1 MLKPQDIYPHTFTK
15 ALFRGYNTAVV
26 DEFLENVAEEYS
38 ALHEENATLKS
49 KLKAM
54 VDKVEE
60 YRATEEAMRSALLA
74 AQRTAEGILK
84 DAETR
89 RDEILAHASDEA
101 LARRDDCRREVA
113 ELEERMRRARTE
125 MARFVAA
132 GRELCS
138 QELKF
143 LEQLPQMQVN
153 VTLPEDGETPET
165 DSAAKDETS
174 AAPESGESAKLSAA
188 DYIKGKRV
196 SAADDIKDKAANPD
210 ALSEKSESAV
220 TLSKEDSG
228 KPEKIPYYKKREPE
242 APRLD
247 ELKFGQTL
255 KKD

>member
-1 MLKPQDIYPHTFTK
+1 MLKPQEISGHTFTK
-15 ALFRGYNTAVV
+15 TLLGGYSVSAVG
-26 DEFLENVAEEYS
+26 EFLDAVAEDYS
-38 ALHEENATLKS
+38 ALHNENATLKS
-49 KLKAM
+49 KLKVM

-89 RDEILAHASDEA
+89 RDEILANASDEA

-125 MARFVAA
+125 MARFIAS
-132 GRELCS
+132 GRELCA
-138 QELKF
+138 QEIKF

-153 VTLPEDGETPET
+153 VTLPAEDEAEATPEPAPAGA
-165 DSAAKDETS
+165 DTS
-174 AAPESGESAKLSAA
+174 PK
-188 DYIKGKRV
+188 
-196 SAADDIKDKAANPD
+196 PD
-210 ALSEKSESAV
+210 
-220 TLSKEDSG
+220 
-228 KPEKIPYYKKREPE
+228 

-247 ELKFGQTL
+247 ELKFGQSL